1 MLKHSF
7 GELKSYFLKMLLFR
21 WLSLK
26 FAAPP
31 HGWTFRV
38 KAGVLAFLST
48 INEGLHFR
56 NLNNLYNSGKYI
68 VSF

>member
-1 MLKHSF
+1 MLKQSF
-7 GELKSYFLKMLLFR
+7 CEQKSYFLKALFFR

-26 FAAPP
+26 FASPP
-31 HGWTFRV
+31 HGWTFRA

-68 VSF
+68 VFF

>member
-1 MLKHSF
+1 MLF
-7 GELKSYFLKMLLFR
+7 FR

-26 FAAPP
+26 FASPP
-31 HGWTFRV
+31 HGWTFRAKV
-38 KAGVLAFLST
+38 GLLAFLST

-68 VSF
+68 VFF